1 MAIINET
8 NFTAEAQQR
17 LAALRVNLEET
28 KSALLQGNILT
39 INSDVLPRRVTRLI
53 SNPLL
58 KDALAAQ
65 PSSGSENSS
74 VLEEI
79 DSYVHMPPTA
89 SKAEANERLQQ
100 LSPQARGQL
109 EAIIGGNDLLPI
121 WFLNRGAELRRTVAR
136 IKVVTSDGAEG
147 YGTGFLVGPGIL
159 ITNRHVLDQSDIG
172 GDSLL
177 SIVASAV
184 AEFDVE
190 ILPQETAPGKTR
202 LVSSTP
208 AVFRLAPQTLLLTDA
223 WNALDYVLIA
233 LEPKSLDGQHDI
245 SEYGYNRLSADKGKT
260 VTGEP
265 VFIIQHP
272 NGESKKISL
281 LNNRMMIRN
290 EQSSYLYYEADTEPG
305 SSGSPVFN
313 RQWEVVALHHSVE
326 FARDP
331 EDRIL
336 AKDGSL
342 WSDAMGTAAI
352 QNMSFNEG
360 VRVSR
365 ILEQVETKRETA
377 LQDAQVNSSLEIISD
392 GGMRLLDKVLATAHQ
407 APVEELMQPLNQKIT
422 FASLASNTDFPA
434 PE

>member
-1 MAIINET
+1 MDT

-17 LAALRVNLEET
+17 LASLRGNLEET

-39 INSDVLPRRVTRLI
+39 LNSDVLPRRVTRLI

-58 KDALAAQ
+58 KDSLTGQ
-65 PSSGSENSS
+65 PSSRSHNS

-79 DSYVHMPPTA
+79 NSYAQLPPPA
-89 SKAEANERLQQ
+89 SKAEANERLQK

-136 IKVVTSDGAEG
+136 IKIVTADGAEG
-147 YGTGFLVGPGIL
+147 FGTGFLIGPGIL

-172 GDSLL
+172 GDSLP
-177 SIVASAV
+177 SIVANAV

-190 ILPQETAPGKTR
+190 IHPQEIAPGKTR

-233 LEPKSLDGQHDI
+233 LESKSIDGQHDI
-245 SEYGYNRLSADKGKT
+245 SEYGYNRLSADMGKT

-281 LNNRMMIRN
+281 LNNKMMIRN

-342 WSDAMGTAAI
+342 WNEAMGTAAI
-352 QNMSFNEG
+352 QTMSFNEG

-365 ILEQVETKRETA
+365 ILKQVESKREAT
-377 LQDAQVNSSLEIISD
+377 LQNVQANSGLEIISD
-392 GGMRLLDKVLATAHQ
+392 GGRRLLDKLLATAHH
-407 APVEELMQPLNQKIT
+407 APVQELMTPLNQQST
-422 FASLASNTDFPA
+422 FTSLADDSDFPA

>member
-1 MAIINET
+1 MAIFKET
-8 NFTAEAQQR
+8 NFAAEAQQR
-17 LAALRVNLEET
+17 LAAQQVNLEQT
-28 KSALLQGNILT
+28 KAALLQGEILT
-39 INSDVLPRRVTRLI
+39 INSDVLPRRITRLI

-58 KDALAAQ
+58 NDSLVVKPGNGGD
-65 PSSGSENSS
+65 NR

-79 DSYVHMPPTA
+79 DAYVLMPPAA
-89 SKAEANERLQQ
+89 SKAEANKRLQQ

-136 IKVVTSDGAEG
+136 IKVVTSKGAEG

-159 ITNRHVLDQSDIG
+159 ITNRHVLDQSDID

-177 SIVASAV
+177 SIVANAV

-190 ILPQETAPGKTR
+190 IIPQVIAPGKTR

-233 LEPKSLDGQHDI
+233 LEAKSIDGQHDI
-245 SEYGYNRLSADKGKT
+245 SEYGYNRLSADMGKT

-281 LNNRMMIRN
+281 LNNRMMIRD
-290 EQSSYLYYEADTEPG
+290 EKSSYLYYEADTEPG

-342 WSDAMGTAAI
+342 WNEAMGTAAI
-352 QNMSFNEG
+352 KTMSFNEG

-365 ILEQVETKRETA
+365 ILKQVETKREAA
-377 LQDAQVNSSLEIISD
+377 LQDIQNNPSLEIISD
-392 GGMRLLDKVLATAHQ
+392 GGMRLLDNLLATAHQ
-407 APVEELMQPLNQKIT
+407 APVEELMKPLNQKIT
-422 FASLASNTDFPA
+422 FASLADNSDFPA

>member
-1 MAIINET
+1 MAIHKET

-17 LAALRVNLEET
+17 LAAQQVNLEQT
-28 KSALLQGNILT
+28 KGALLQGDILT
-39 INSDVLPRRVTRLI
+39 INSDVLPRRITRLI

-58 KDALAAQ
+58 KDSLEAQ
-65 PSSGSENSS
+65 PVNGGDNR

-79 DSYVHMPPTA
+79 DSYVLMPPAA
-89 SKAEANERLQQ
+89 SKAEANERLQH
-100 LSPQARGQL
+100 LSQQARGHL

-136 IKVVTSDGAEG
+136 IKVVTSKGAEG

-159 ITNRHVLDQSDIG
+159 ITNRHVLDQSDID

-177 SIVASAV
+177 SIVANAV

-190 ILPQETAPGKTR
+190 IIPQVIAPGKTR

-233 LEPKSLDGQHDI
+233 LEAKSIDGQHDI
-245 SEYGYNRLSADKGKT
+245 SEYGYNRLSADMGKT

-281 LNNRMMIRN
+281 LNNRMMIRD
-290 EQSSYLYYEADTEPG
+290 EKSSYLYYEADTEPG

-342 WSDAMGTAAI
+342 WNEAMGTAAI
-352 QNMSFNEG
+352 KTMSFNEG

-365 ILEQVETKRETA
+365 ILKQVEAKREAT
-377 LQDAQVNSSLEIISD
+377 LQNGQSNASLESISD
-392 GGMRLLDKVLATAHQ
+392 GGMRLLDNLLATAHQ
-407 APVEELMQPLNQKIT
+407 APVEELMKPINQKIS
-422 FASLASNTDFPA
+422 FASIANESDFPA
-434 PE
+434 PD

>member
-1 MAIINET
+1 MAIYKET

-17 LAALRVNLEET
+17 LAAQQVNLEQT
-28 KSALLQGNILT
+28 KGALLQGDILT
-39 INSDVLPRRVTRLI
+39 INSDVLPRRITRLI

-58 KDALAAQ
+58 KDSLEVQ
-65 PSSGSENSS
+65 PGNGGDNR

-79 DSYVHMPPTA
+79 DSYVLMPPAA
-89 SKAEANERLQQ
+89 SKAEANKRLQQ

-136 IKVVTSDGAEG
+136 IKVVTSKGAEG

-159 ITNRHVLDQSDIG
+159 LTNRHVLDYSDIQ

-177 SIVASAV
+177 SIVANAV

-190 ILPQETAPGKTR
+190 IVPQVIAPGRTR

-233 LEPKSLDGQHDI
+233 LESKSIDGQHDI
-245 SEYGYNRLSADKGKT
+245 SEYGYNRLSADMGKT

-281 LNNRMMIRN
+281 LNNRMMIRD
-290 EQSSYLYYEADTEPG
+290 EKSSYLYYEADTEPG

-326 FARDP
+326 YARDP

-342 WSDAMGTAAI
+342 WNEAMGTAAI
-352 QNMSFNEG
+352 KTMSFNEG

-365 ILEQVETKRETA
+365 ILKQVESKREAT
-377 LQDAQVNSSLEIISD
+377 LQNAQANASLEIISD
-392 GGMRLLDKVLATAHQ
+392 GGMRLLDNLLATAHQ
-407 APVEELMQPLNQKIT
+407 APVEELMQPLIQKIT
-422 FASLASNTDFPA
+422 LASLADDSDFPA
-434 PE
+434 PD

>member
-1 MAIINET
+1 MAIINGT

-28 KSALLQGNILT
+28 KSALLQGDILT

-365 ILEQVETKRETA
+365 ILQQVETKRETA

>member
-1 MAIINET
+1 MEIHKET

-17 LAALRVNLEET
+17 LAAQQVNLEQT
-28 KSALLQGNILT
+28 KGALLQGDILT
-39 INSDVLPRRVTRLI
+39 INSDVLPRRITRLI

-58 KDALAAQ
+58 KDSLEAQ
-65 PSSGSENSS
+65 PVNGGDNR

-79 DSYVHMPPTA
+79 DSYVLMPPAA
-89 SKAEANERLQQ
+89 SKAEANERLQH

-136 IKVVTSDGAEG
+136 IKVVTSKGAEG

-177 SIVASAV
+177 SIVANAV

-190 ILPQETAPGKTR
+190 IVPQVIAPGQTR

-233 LEPKSLDGQHDI
+233 LEAKSIDGQHDI
-245 SEYGYNRLSADKGKT
+245 SEYGYNRLSADMGKT

-281 LNNRMMIRN
+281 LNNRMMIRD
-290 EQSSYLYYEADTEPG
+290 EKSSYLYYEADTEPG

-342 WSDAMGTAAI
+342 WNEAMGTAAI
-352 QNMSFNEG
+352 QTMSFNEG

-365 ILEQVETKRETA
+365 ILKQVETKREATFQNVQA
-377 LQDAQVNSSLEIISD
+377 NASLEIISHV
-392 GGMRLLDKVLATAHQ
+392 GMRLLDKVLATAHQ
-407 APVEELMQPLNQKIT
+407 APVEELMQPLIQKIT
-422 FASLASNTDFPA
+422 LASLADDSDIPA

>member
-1 MAIINET
+1 MAIYKET

-17 LAALRVNLEET
+17 LAAQQVNLEQT
-28 KSALLQGNILT
+28 KGALLQGDILT
-39 INSDVLPRRVTRLI
+39 INSDVLPRRITRLI

-58 KDALAAQ
+58 KDSLEVQ
-65 PSSGSENSS
+65 PGNGGNNR

-79 DSYVHMPPTA
+79 DSYVLLPPAA
-89 SKAEANERLQQ
+89 SKAEANKRLQQ

-136 IKVVTSDGAEG
+136 IKVVTSKGAEG

-159 ITNRHVLDQSDIG
+159 LTNRHVLDYSDIQ

-177 SIVASAV
+177 SIVANAV

-190 ILPQETAPGKTR
+190 IVPEVIAPGKTR

-233 LEPKSLDGQHDI
+233 LESKSVDGQHDI
-245 SEYGYNRLSADKGKT
+245 SEYGYNRLSADMGKT

-281 LNNRMMIRN
+281 LNNRMMIRD
-290 EQSSYLYYEADTEPG
+290 EKSSYLYYEADTEPG

-326 FARDP
+326 YARDP

-342 WSDAMGTAAI
+342 WNEAMGTAAI
-352 QNMSFNEG
+352 KTMSFNEG

-365 ILEQVETKRETA
+365 ILKQVETKREAT
-377 LQDAQVNSSLEIISD
+377 LQNLQANASLDIISD
-392 GGMRLLDKVLATAHQ
+392 GGMRILDNLLATAHQ
-407 APVEELMQPLNQKIT
+407 APVEELMKPLNQKIT
-422 FASLASNTDFPA
+422 FASIDGDLDFPA
-434 PE
+434 PD

>member
-1 MAIINET
+1 MAIFKQA

-17 LAALRVNLEET
+17 LAAQQENLEQT
-28 KSALLQGNILT
+28 KGALLQGGILA
-39 INSDVLPRRVTRLI
+39 INSDVLPRRITRLI
-53 SNPLL
+53 NNPLL
-58 KDALAAQ
+58 KDSLEAQ
-65 PSSGSENSS
+65 PGNSGDNR

-79 DSYVHMPPTA
+79 DSYVHMPPAA
-89 SKAEANERLQQ
+89 SKAEANDRLQQ
-100 LSPQARGQL
+100 LSPQARGHL

-136 IKVVTSDGAEG
+136 IKVVTSDGAEAF
-147 YGTGFLVGPGIL
+147 GTGFLVGPGIL
-159 ITNRHVLDQSDIG
+159 LTNRHVLDQSDIG
-172 GDSLL
+172 GDSLP
-177 SIVASAV
+177 SIVANAV

-190 ILPQETAPGKTR
+190 IFPQEIAPGKTR

-233 LEPKSLDGQHDI
+233 LESKSLDGQHDI
-245 SEYGYNRLSADKGKT
+245 SEYGYNRLAADMGKT

-290 EQSSYLYYEADTEPG
+290 EQSNYLYYEADTEPG

-342 WSDAMGTAAI
+342 WNEAMGTAAI
-352 QNMSFNEG
+352 QTMSFNEG
-360 VRVSR
+360 VRISR
-365 ILEQVETKRETA
+365 ILKQVESKREA
-377 LQDAQVNSSLEIISD
+377 AFQDAQANASLEIISD
-392 GGMRLLDKVLATAHQ
+392 GGRRLLDYLLATAHQ
-407 APVEELMQPLNQKIT
+407 APVEELMKPLNQKIS
-422 FASLASNTDFPA
+422 FASTASDSDFPA

>member
-1 MAIINET
+1 MAIHKET

-17 LAALRVNLEET
+17 LAAQQVNLEQT
-28 KSALLQGNILT
+28 KGALLQGDILT
-39 INSDVLPRRVTRLI
+39 INSDVLPRRITRLI

-58 KDALAAQ
+58 KDSLEAQ
-65 PSSGSENSS
+65 PVNGGDNR

-79 DSYVHMPPTA
+79 DSYVLMPPAA
-89 SKAEANERLQQ
+89 SKAEANERLQH

-136 IKVVTSDGAEG
+136 IKVVTSKGAEG

-177 SIVASAV
+177 SIVANAV

-190 ILPQETAPGKTR
+190 IVPQVIAPGQTR

-233 LEPKSLDGQHDI
+233 LEAKSIDGQHDI
-245 SEYGYNRLSADKGKT
+245 SEYGYNRLSADMGKT

-281 LNNRMMIRN
+281 LNNRMMIRD
-290 EQSSYLYYEADTEPG
+290 EKSSYLYYEADTEPG

-342 WSDAMGTAAI
+342 WNEAMGTAAI
-352 QNMSFNEG
+352 QTMSFNEG

-365 ILEQVETKRETA
+365 ILKQVETKREATFQNVQA
-377 LQDAQVNSSLEIISD
+377 NASLEIISHV
-392 GGMRLLDKVLATAHQ
+392 GMRLLDKVLATAHQ
-407 APVEELMQPLNQKIT
+407 APVEELMQPLIQKIT
-422 FASLASNTDFPA
+422 LASLADDSDIPA

>member
-1 MAIINET
+1 MAIYKET

-17 LAALRVNLEET
+17 LAAQQVNLEQT
-28 KSALLQGNILT
+28 KGALLQGDILT
-39 INSDVLPRRVTRLI
+39 INSDVLPRRITRLI

-58 KDALAAQ
+58 KDSLEVQ
-65 PSSGSENSS
+65 PGNGGDNR

-79 DSYVHMPPTA
+79 DSYVLMPPAA
-89 SKAEANERLQQ
+89 SKAEANKRLQQ

-136 IKVVTSDGAEG
+136 IKVVTSKGAEG

-159 ITNRHVLDQSDIG
+159 LTNRHVLDYSDIQ

-177 SIVASAV
+177 SIVANAV

-190 ILPQETAPGKTR
+190 IVPQVIAPGRTR

-233 LEPKSLDGQHDI
+233 LESKSIDGQHDI
-245 SEYGYNRLSADKGKT
+245 SEYGYNRLSADMGKT

-281 LNNRMMIRN
+281 LNNRMMIRD
-290 EQSSYLYYEADTEPG
+290 EKSSYLYYEADTEPG

-326 FARDP
+326 YARDP

-342 WSDAMGTAAI
+342 WNEAMGTAAI
-352 QNMSFNEG
+352 KTMSFNEG

-365 ILEQVETKRETA
+365 ILKQVETKREAT
-377 LQDAQVNSSLEIISD
+377 LQNVQANASLEIISD
-392 GGMRLLDKVLATAHQ
+392 GGMRLLDNLLATAHQ
-407 APVEELMQPLNQKIT
+407 APVEELMQPLIQKIT
-422 FASLASNTDFPA
+422 LASLADDSDFPA
-434 PE
+434 PD

>member
-1 MAIINET
+1 MAIYKET

-17 LAALRVNLEET
+17 LAAQQVNLEQT
-28 KSALLQGNILT
+28 KGALLQGDILT
-39 INSDVLPRRVTRLI
+39 INSDVLPRRITRLI

-58 KDALAAQ
+58 KDSLEVQ
-65 PSSGSENSS
+65 PGNGGDNR

-79 DSYVHMPPTA
+79 DSYVLLPPAA
-89 SKAEANERLQQ
+89 SKAEANKRLQQ

-136 IKVVTSDGAEG
+136 IKVVTSKGAEG

-159 ITNRHVLDQSDIG
+159 LTNRHVLDYSDIQ

-177 SIVASAV
+177 SIVANAV

-190 ILPQETAPGKTR
+190 IVPQVIAPGKTR

-233 LEPKSLDGQHDI
+233 LESKSIDGQHDI
-245 SEYGYNRLSADKGKT
+245 SEYGYNRLSADMGKT

-281 LNNRMMIRN
+281 LNNRMMIRD
-290 EQSSYLYYEADTEPG
+290 EKSSYLYYEADTEPG

-342 WSDAMGTAAI
+342 WNEAMGTAAI
-352 QNMSFNEG
+352 KTISFNEG

-365 ILEQVETKRETA
+365 ILKQVESKREAA
-377 LQDAQVNSSLEIISD
+377 LQGAQANPNLEIISD
-392 GGMRLLDKVLATAHQ
+392 GGMRLLDDILATAHQ
-407 APVEELMQPLNQKIT
+407 ASVGELMQPLNQKIT
-422 FASLASNTDFPA
+422 FASLANDSDFPA

>member
-1 MAIINET
+1 MAIIKET
-8 NFTAEAQQR
+8 NFTAEAQRR
-17 LAALRVNLEET
+17 LADLRVN
-28 KSALLQGNILT
+28 
-39 INSDVLPRRVTRLI
+39 
-53 SNPLL
+53 
-58 KDALAAQ
+58 
-65 PSSGSENSS
+65 
-74 VLEEI
+74 LEEI
-79 DSYVHMPPTA
+79 DSYVQLPPPA
-89 SKAEANERLQQ
+89 SKAEANERLQH
-100 LSPQARGQL
+100 LSQQARGQL

-136 IKVVTSDGAEG
+136 IKVVTSKGAEG
-147 YGTGFLVGPGIL
+147 YGTGFLVGPGVL
-159 ITNRHVLDQSDIG
+159 ITNRHVLDQSDID

-177 SIVASAV
+177 SIVANAV

-190 ILPQETAPGKTR
+190 IIPQVIAPGKTR

-233 LEPKSLDGQHDI
+233 LESKSIDGQHDI
-245 SEYGYNRLSADKGKT
+245 SEYGYNRLSADMGKT

-281 LNNRMMIRN
+281 LNNKMMIRN

-342 WSDAMGTAAI
+342 WNEAMGTAAI
-352 QNMSFNEG
+352 QSMSFNEG

-365 ILEQVETKRETA
+365 ILKQVETKREAT
-377 LQDAQVNSSLEIISD
+377 LQNIQTNPGLEIISD
-392 GGMRLLDKVLATAHQ
+392 GGRRLLDNLLATAHQ
-407 APVEELMQPLNQKIT
+407 APVQELITPLNQQIT
-422 FASLASNTDFPA
+422 FAYLANDSDFPA

>member
-1 MAIINET
+1 MAIINGT

-28 KSALLQGNILT
+28 KSALLQGDILT

-272 NGESKKISL
+272 NGDSKKISL

-326 FARDP
+326 FARDH

-365 ILEQVETKRETA
+365 ILQQVESKRETA

-407 APVEELMQPLNQKIT
+407 APVEELMQPLDQKII

>member
-1 MAIINET
+1 MEIHKET

-17 LAALRVNLEET
+17 LAAQQVNLEQT
-28 KSALLQGNILT
+28 KGALLQGDILT
-39 INSDVLPRRVTRLI
+39 INSDVLPRRITRLI

-58 KDALAAQ
+58 KESLKAQ
-65 PSSGSENSS
+65 PVNGGDNR

-79 DSYVHMPPTA
+79 DSYVLMPPAA
-89 SKAEANERLQQ
+89 SKAEANERLQH
-100 LSPQARGQL
+100 LSQQARGQL

-136 IKVVTSDGAEG
+136 IKVVTSKGAEG

-159 ITNRHVLDQSDIG
+159 ITNRHVLDQSDID

-177 SIVASAV
+177 SIVANAV

-190 ILPQETAPGKTR
+190 IIPQVIAPGKTR

-233 LEPKSLDGQHDI
+233 LEAKSIDGQHDI
-245 SEYGYNRLSADKGKT
+245 SEYGYNRLSADMGKT

-281 LNNRMMIRN
+281 LNNRMMIRD
-290 EQSSYLYYEADTEPG
+290 EKSSYLYYEADTEPG

-342 WSDAMGTAAI
+342 WNEAMGTAAI
-352 QNMSFNEG
+352 QTMSFNEG

-365 ILEQVETKRETA
+365 ILKQVETKREATFQNVQA
-377 LQDAQVNSSLEIISD
+377 NASLEIISHV
-392 GGMRLLDKVLATAHQ
+392 GMRLLDKVLATAHQ
-407 APVEELMQPLNQKIT
+407 APVEELMQPLIQKIT
-422 FASLASNTDFPA
+422 LASLADDSDIPA

>member
-1 MAIINET
+1 MAISKET

-17 LAALRVNLEET
+17 LARQQVNLEQT
-28 KSALLQGNILT
+28 KGALAQGDILT
-39 INSDVLPRRVTRLI
+39 INSDVLPRRITRLI

-58 KDALAAQ
+58 KDSLETQ
-65 PSSGSENSS
+65 PGNGCENR

-79 DSYVHMPPTA
+79 DSYVLMPPA
-89 SKAEANERLQQ
+89 SSKAEANERLQQ

-109 EAIIGGNDLLPI
+109 EAIICGNDLLPI

-177 SIVASAV
+177 SIVANAV

-190 ILPQETAPGKTR
+190 IIPQVIAPGKTR

-233 LEPKSLDGQHDI
+233 LESKSIDGQHDI
-245 SEYGYNRLSADKGKT
+245 SEYGFNRLSADMGKT

-281 LNNRMMIRN
+281 LNNKMMIRN

-342 WSDAMGTAAI
+342 WNEAMGTAAI
-352 QNMSFNEG
+352 KTMSFNEG

-365 ILEQVETKRETA
+365 ILKQVESKREAA
-377 LQDAQVNSSLEIISD
+377 LQGAQANPNLEIISD
-392 GGMRLLDKVLATAHQ
+392 GGMRLLDDILATAHQ
-407 APVEELMQPLNQKIT
+407 ASVGELMQPLNQKIT
-422 FASLASNTDFPA
+422 FASLANDSDFPA

>member
-1 MAIINET
+1 MAIYKET

-17 LAALRVNLEET
+17 LAAQQVNLEQT
-28 KSALLQGNILT
+28 KGALLQGDILT
-39 INSDVLPRRVTRLI
+39 INSDVLPRRITRLI

-58 KDALAAQ
+58 KDSLEVQ
-65 PSSGSENSS
+65 PGNGGDNR

-79 DSYVHMPPTA
+79 DSYVLLPPAA
-89 SKAEANERLQQ
+89 SKAEANKRLKQ

-136 IKVVTSDGAEG
+136 IKVVTSKGAEG

-159 ITNRHVLDQSDIG
+159 LTNRHVLDYSDIQ

-177 SIVASAV
+177 SIVANAV

-190 ILPQETAPGKTR
+190 IVPQVIAPGKTR

-233 LEPKSLDGQHDI
+233 LESKSIDGQHDI
-245 SEYGYNRLSADKGKT
+245 SEYGYNRLSADMGKT

-281 LNNRMMIRN
+281 LNNRMMIRD
-290 EQSSYLYYEADTEPG
+290 EKSSYLYYEADTEPG

-326 FARDP
+326 YARDP

-342 WSDAMGTAAI
+342 WNEAMGTAAI
-352 QNMSFNEG
+352 KTMSFNEG

-365 ILEQVETKRETA
+365 ILKQVETKREAT
-377 LQDAQVNSSLEIISD
+377 LQNLQANASLDIISD
-392 GGMRLLDKVLATAHQ
+392 GGMRILDNLLATAHQ
-407 APVEELMQPLNQKIT
+407 APVEELMKPLNQKIT
-422 FASLASNTDFPA
+422 FASIDGDSDFPA
-434 PE
+434 PD

>member
-1 MAIINET
+1 MAIHKET

-17 LAALRVNLEET
+17 LAAQQVNLEQT
-28 KSALLQGNILT
+28 KGALLQGDILT
-39 INSDVLPRRVTRLI
+39 INSDVLPRRITRLI

-58 KDALAAQ
+58 KDSLEAQ
-65 PSSGSENSS
+65 PVNGGDNR

-79 DSYVHMPPTA
+79 DSYVLMPPAA
-89 SKAEANERLQQ
+89 SKAEANERLQH

-136 IKVVTSDGAEG
+136 IKVVTSKGAEG

-159 ITNRHVLDQSDIG
+159 ITNRHVLDYSDIQ

-177 SIVASAV
+177 SIVANAV

-190 ILPQETAPGKTR
+190 IVPQVIAPGKTR

-208 AVFRLAPQTLLLTDA
+208 AIFRLAPQTLLLTDA

-233 LEPKSLDGQHDI
+233 LESKSIDGQHDI
-245 SEYGYNRLSADKGKT
+245 SEYGYNRLSADMGKT

-281 LNNRMMIRN
+281 LNNRMMIRD
-290 EQSSYLYYEADTEPG
+290 EKSSYLYYEADTEPG

-313 RQWEVVALHHSVE
+313 RQWEVLALHHSVE

-342 WSDAMGTAAI
+342 WNEAMGTAAI
-352 QNMSFNEG
+352 KTMSFNEG

-365 ILEQVETKRETA
+365 ILKHVETKREAA
-377 LQDAQVNSSLEIISD
+377 LQDIQDNPSLEIISD
-392 GGMRLLDKVLATAHQ
+392 GGMRLLDNLLATAHQ
-407 APVEELMQPLNQKIT
+407 APVEELMQPLIQKIT
-422 FASLASNTDFPA
+422 LASLADDSDFPA
-434 PE
+434 PD

>member
-1 MAIINET
+1 MAIHKET

-17 LAALRVNLEET
+17 LAAQQVNLEQT
-28 KSALLQGNILT
+28 KGALLQGDILT
-39 INSDVLPRRVTRLI
+39 INSEVLPRRITRLI

-58 KDALAAQ
+58 KDSLEAQ
-65 PSSGSENSS
+65 PVNGGDSR

-79 DSYVHMPPTA
+79 DSYVLMPPAA
-89 SKAEANERLQQ
+89 SKAEANERLQH

-136 IKVVTSDGAEG
+136 IKVVTSKGAEG

-159 ITNRHVLDQSDIG
+159 ITNRHVLDYSDIQ

-177 SIVASAV
+177 SIVANAV

-190 ILPQETAPGKTR
+190 IVPQVIAPGKTR

-223 WNALDYVLIA
+223 WNALDYVMIA
-233 LEPKSLDGQHDI
+233 LESKSIDGQHDI
-245 SEYGYNRLSADKGKT
+245 SEYGYNRLSADMGKT

-281 LNNRMMIRN
+281 LNNRMMIRD
-290 EQSSYLYYEADTEPG
+290 EKSSYLYYEADTEPG

-342 WSDAMGTAAI
+342 WNEAMGTAAI
-352 QNMSFNEG
+352 KTMSFNEG

-365 ILEQVETKRETA
+365 ILKHVETKREAA
-377 LQDAQVNSSLEIISD
+377 LQDIQDNPSLEIISD
-392 GGMRLLDKVLATAHQ
+392 GGMRLLDNLLATAHQ
-407 APVEELMQPLNQKIT
+407 APVEELMQPLIQKIT
-422 FASLASNTDFPA
+422 LASLADDSDFPA
-434 PE
+434 PD

>member
-1 MAIINET
+1 MAIYKET

-17 LAALRVNLEET
+17 LAAQQVNLEQT
-28 KSALLQGNILT
+28 KGALLQGDILT
-39 INSDVLPRRVTRLI
+39 INSDVLPRRITRLI

-58 KDALAAQ
+58 KDSLEVQ
-65 PSSGSENSS
+65 PGNGGDNR

-79 DSYVHMPPTA
+79 DSYVLLPPAA
-89 SKAEANERLQQ
+89 SKAEANKRLKQ

-136 IKVVTSDGAEG
+136 IKVVTSKGAEG

-159 ITNRHVLDQSDIG
+159 LTNRHVLDYSDIQ

-177 SIVASAV
+177 SIVANAV

-190 ILPQETAPGKTR
+190 IVPEVIAPGKTR

-233 LEPKSLDGQHDI
+233 LESKSVDGQHDI
-245 SEYGYNRLSADKGKT
+245 SEYGYNRLSADMGKT

-281 LNNRMMIRN
+281 LNNRMMIRD
-290 EQSSYLYYEADTEPG
+290 EKSSYLYYEADTEPG

-326 FARDP
+326 YARDP

-342 WSDAMGTAAI
+342 WNEAMGTAAI
-352 QNMSFNEG
+352 KTMSFNEG

-365 ILEQVETKRETA
+365 ILKQVETKREAT
-377 LQDAQVNSSLEIISD
+377 LQNLQANASLDIISD
-392 GGMRLLDKVLATAHQ
+392 GGMRILDNLLATAHQ
-407 APVEELMQPLNQKIT
+407 APVEELMKPLNQKIT
-422 FASLASNTDFPA
+422 FASIDGDLDFPA
-434 PE
+434 PD

>member
-1 MAIINET
+1 MAIFKET

-17 LAALRVNLEET
+17 LAAQQVNLEQT
-28 KSALLQGNILT
+28 KGALAQGDILT
-39 INSDVLPRRVTRLI
+39 INSDVLPRRITRLI

-58 KDALAAQ
+58 KDSLETQ
-65 PSSGSENSS
+65 PGNGCENR

-79 DSYVHMPPTA
+79 DSYVLMPPA
-89 SKAEANERLQQ
+89 SSKAEANERLQQ

-109 EAIIGGNDLLPI
+109 EAIICGNDLLPI

-177 SIVASAV
+177 SIVANAV

-190 ILPQETAPGKTR
+190 IIPQVIAPGKTR

-223 WNALDYVLIA
+223 WNSLDYVLIA
-233 LEPKSLDGQHDI
+233 LESKSIDGQHDI
-245 SEYGYNRLSADKGKT
+245 SEYGFNRLSADMGKT

-281 LNNRMMIRN
+281 LNNKMMIRN

-342 WSDAMGTAAI
+342 WNEAMGTAAI
-352 QNMSFNEG
+352 KTMSFNEG

-365 ILEQVETKRETA
+365 ILKQVESKREAT
-377 LQDAQVNSSLEIISD
+377 LQNVQANTSLEIISD
-392 GGMRLLDKVLATAHQ
+392 GGMRLLDNLLATAHQ
-407 APVEELMQPLNQKIT
+407 VPVEELMQPLIQKIT
-422 FASLASNTDFPA
+422 LASLADDSDFPA
-434 PE
+434 PD

>member
-1 MAIINET
+1 MAIYKET

-17 LAALRVNLEET
+17 LAAQQVNLEQT
-28 KSALLQGNILT
+28 KGALLQGDILT
-39 INSDVLPRRVTRLI
+39 INSDVLPRRITRLI

-58 KDALAAQ
+58 KDSLEVQ
-65 PSSGSENSS
+65 PGNGGDNR

-79 DSYVHMPPTA
+79 DSYVILPPAA
-89 SKAEANERLQQ
+89 SKAEANKRLQQ

-136 IKVVTSDGAEG
+136 IKVVTSKGAEG

-159 ITNRHVLDQSDIG
+159 LTNRHVLDYSDIQ

-177 SIVASAV
+177 SIVANAV

-190 ILPQETAPGKTR
+190 IVPQVIAPGKTR

-233 LEPKSLDGQHDI
+233 LESKSIDGQHDI
-245 SEYGYNRLSADKGKT
+245 SEYGYNRLSADMGKT

-281 LNNRMMIRN
+281 LNNRMMIRD
-290 EQSSYLYYEADTEPG
+290 EKSSYLYYEADTEPG

-326 FARDP
+326 YARDP
-331 EDRIL
+331 ADRFL

-342 WSDAMGTAAI
+342 WNEAMGTAAI
-352 QNMSFNEG
+352 KTMSFNEG

-365 ILEQVETKRETA
+365 ILKQVETKREAT
-377 LQDAQVNSSLEIISD
+377 LQNLQANASLDIISD
-392 GGMRLLDKVLATAHQ
+392 GGMRILDNLLATAHQ
-407 APVEELMQPLNQKIT
+407 APVEELMKPLNQKIT
-422 FASLASNTDFPA
+422 FASIDGDSDFPA
-434 PE
+434 PD

>member
-1 MAIINET
+1 MAIHKET

-17 LAALRVNLEET
+17 LAAQQVNLEQT
-28 KSALLQGNILT
+28 KGALLQGDILT
-39 INSDVLPRRVTRLI
+39 INSEVLPRRITRLI

-58 KDALAAQ
+58 KDSLEAQ
-65 PSSGSENSS
+65 PVNGGDNR

-79 DSYVHMPPTA
+79 DSYVLMPPAA
-89 SKAEANERLQQ
+89 SKAEANERLQH

-136 IKVVTSDGAEG
+136 IKVVTSKGAEG

-159 ITNRHVLDQSDIG
+159 ITNRHVLDYSDIG

-177 SIVASAV
+177 SIVANAV

-190 ILPQETAPGKTR
+190 IVPQVIAPGKTR

-208 AVFRLAPQTLLLTDA
+208 AIFRLAPQTLLLTDA
-223 WNALDYVLIA
+223 WNALDYVMIA
-233 LEPKSLDGQHDI
+233 LESKSIDGQHDI
-245 SEYGYNRLSADKGKT
+245 SEYGYNRLSADMGKT

-281 LNNRMMIRN
+281 LNNRMMIRD
-290 EQSSYLYYEADTEPG
+290 EKSSYLYYEADTEPG

-342 WSDAMGTAAI
+342 WNEAMGTAAI
-352 QNMSFNEG
+352 KTMSFNEG

-365 ILEQVETKRETA
+365 ILKHVETKREAA
-377 LQDAQVNSSLEIISD
+377 LQDIQDNPSLEIISD
-392 GGMRLLDKVLATAHQ
+392 GGMRLLDNLLATAHQ
-407 APVEELMQPLNQKIT
+407 APVEELMQPLIQKIT
-422 FASLASNTDFPA
+422 LASLADDSDFPA
-434 PE
+434 PD

>member
-1 MAIINET
+1 MAIYKET

-17 LAALRVNLEET
+17 LAAQQVNLEQT
-28 KSALLQGNILT
+28 KGALLQGDILT
-39 INSDVLPRRVTRLI
+39 INSDVLPRRITRLI

-58 KDALAAQ
+58 KDSLEVQ
-65 PSSGSENSS
+65 PGNGGDNR
-74 VLEEI
+74 VFEEI
-79 DSYVHMPPTA
+79 DSYVLLPPAA
-89 SKAEANERLQQ
+89 SKAEANKRLQQ

-136 IKVVTSDGAEG
+136 IKVVTSKGAEG

-159 ITNRHVLDQSDIG
+159 LTNRHVLDYSDIQ

-177 SIVASAV
+177 SIVANAV

-190 ILPQETAPGKTR
+190 IVPQVIAPGKTR

-233 LEPKSLDGQHDI
+233 LESKSIDGQHDI
-245 SEYGYNRLSADKGKT
+245 SEYGYNRLSADMGKT

-281 LNNRMMIRN
+281 LNNRMMIRD
-290 EQSSYLYYEADTEPG
+290 EKSSYLYYEADTEPG

-326 FARDP
+326 YARDP
-331 EDRIL
+331 ADRIL

-342 WSDAMGTAAI
+342 WNEAMGTAAI
-352 QNMSFNEG
+352 KTMSFNEG

-365 ILEQVETKRETA
+365 ILKQVETKREAT
-377 LQDAQVNSSLEIISD
+377 LQNLQANASLDIISD
-392 GGMRLLDKVLATAHQ
+392 GGMRILDNLLATAHQ
-407 APVEELMQPLNQKIT
+407 APVEELMKPLNQKIT
-422 FASLASNTDFPA
+422 FASIDGDSDFPA
-434 PE
+434 PD

>member
-1 MAIINET
+1 MAIFKDT

-17 LAALRVNLEET
+17 LAAQQVNLEQT
-28 KSALLQGNILT
+28 KGALAQGDILT
-39 INSDVLPRRVTRLI
+39 INSDVLPRRITRLI

-58 KDALAAQ
+58 KDSLETQ
-65 PSSGSENSS
+65 PGNGCENR

-79 DSYVHMPPTA
+79 DSYVHMPPAA
-89 SKAEANERLQQ
+89 SKAEANDRLQQ
-100 LSPQARGQL
+100 LSPQARGHL

-136 IKVVTSDGAEG
+136 IKVVTSDGAEAF
-147 YGTGFLVGPGIL
+147 GTGFLVGPGIL
-159 ITNRHVLDQSDIG
+159 LTNRHVLDQSDIG

-177 SIVASAV
+177 SIVANAV
-184 AEFDVE
+184 AELDVE
-190 ILPQETAPGKTR
+190 IVPQVIAPGKTR

-233 LEPKSLDGQHDI
+233 LESKSIDGQHDI
-245 SEYGYNRLSADKGKT
+245 SEYGFNRLSADMGKT

-272 NGESKKISL
+272 NGESKKIAL
-281 LNNRMMIRN
+281 LNNKMMIRN

-342 WSDAMGTAAI
+342 WNEAMGTAAI
-352 QNMSFNEG
+352 KTMSFNEG

-365 ILEQVETKRETA
+365 ILKQVESKREAA
-377 LQDAQVNSSLEIISD
+377 LQGAQANPNLEIISD
-392 GGMRLLDKVLATAHQ
+392 GGMRLLDDILATAHQ
-407 APVEELMQPLNQKIT
+407 ASVGELMQPLNQKIT
-422 FASLASNTDFPA
+422 FASLANDSDFPA

>member
-1 MAIINET
+1 MAIFKET

-17 LAALRVNLEET
+17 LAAQQGNLEQT
-28 KSALLQGNILT
+28 KGALAHGDILT
-39 INSDVLPRRVTRLI
+39 INSDVLPRRITRLI

-58 KDALAAQ
+58 KDSLETQ
-65 PSSGSENSS
+65 PGNGCENR

-79 DSYVHMPPTA
+79 DSYVLMPPAA
-89 SKAEANERLQQ
+89 SKAEANERLQS
-100 LSPQARGQL
+100 LSPQARGHL

-136 IKVVTSDGAEG
+136 IKVVTSKGAES

-177 SIVASAV
+177 SIVANAV

-190 ILPQETAPGKTR
+190 IVTQVIAHGKTR
-202 LVSSTP
+202 LISSTP
-208 AVFRLAPQTLLLTDA
+208 AIFRLAPQTLLLTDA

-233 LEPKSLDGQHDI
+233 LESKSIDGRHDI
-245 SEYGYNRLSADKGKT
+245 SEYGFNRLSADMGKT

-326 FARDP
+326 FARDH

-342 WSDAMGTAAI
+342 WNEAMGTAAI
-352 QNMSFNEG
+352 KTMSFNEG

-365 ILEQVETKRETA
+365 ILKQVETKREAA
-377 LQDAQVNSSLEIISD
+377 LQDIQDNPSLEIISD
-392 GGMRLLDKVLATAHQ
+392 GGMRLLGNLLATAHQ
-407 APVEELMQPLNQKIT
+407 APVEELMQPLIQKIP
-422 FASLASNTDFPA
+422 LASIADDSDFPA
-434 PE
+434 PD

>member
-1 MAIINET
+1 MAIFKET

-17 LAALRVNLEET
+17 LAAQQVNLEQT
-28 KSALLQGNILT
+28 KGALAQGDILT
-39 INSDVLPRRVTRLI
+39 INSDVLPRRITRLI

-58 KDALAAQ
+58 KDSLETQ
-65 PSSGSENSS
+65 PGNGCENR

-79 DSYVHMPPTA
+79 DSYVLMPPA
-89 SKAEANERLQQ
+89 SSKAEANERLQQ

-109 EAIIGGNDLLPI
+109 EAIICGNDLLPI

-177 SIVASAV
+177 SIVANAV

-190 ILPQETAPGKTR
+190 IIPQVIAPGKTR

-233 LEPKSLDGQHDI
+233 LESKSIDGQHDI
-245 SEYGYNRLSADKGKT
+245 SEYGFNRLSADMGKT

-281 LNNRMMIRN
+281 LNNKMMIRN

-342 WSDAMGTAAI
+342 WNEAMGTAAI
-352 QNMSFNEG
+352 KTMSFNEG

-365 ILEQVETKRETA
+365 ILKQVESKREAT
-377 LQDAQVNSSLEIISD
+377 LQNVQANTSLEIISD
-392 GGMRLLDKVLATAHQ
+392 GGMRLLDNLLATAHQ
-407 APVEELMQPLNQKIT
+407 VPVEELMQPLIQKIT
-422 FASLASNTDFPA
+422 LASLADDSDFPA
-434 PE
+434 PD

>member
-1 MAIINET
+1 MEIHKET

-17 LAALRVNLEET
+17 LAAQQVNLEQT
-28 KSALLQGNILT
+28 KGALLQGDILT
-39 INSDVLPRRVTRLI
+39 INSDVLPRRITRLI

-58 KDALAAQ
+58 KESLKAQ
-65 PSSGSENSS
+65 PVNGGDNR

-79 DSYVHMPPTA
+79 DSYVLMPPAA
-89 SKAEANERLQQ
+89 SKAEANERLQH
-100 LSPQARGQL
+100 LSQQARGHL

-121 WFLNRGAELRRTVAR
+121 WFLNRGAELRRTIAR
-136 IKVVTSDGAEG
+136 IKVVTSKGAEG

-159 ITNRHVLDQSDIG
+159 ITNRHVLDQSDID

-177 SIVASAV
+177 SIVANAV

-190 ILPQETAPGKTR
+190 IIPQVIAPGKTR

-233 LEPKSLDGQHDI
+233 LEAKSIDGQHDI
-245 SEYGYNRLSADKGKT
+245 SEYGYNRLSADMGKT

-281 LNNRMMIRN
+281 LNNRMMIRD
-290 EQSSYLYYEADTEPG
+290 EKSSYLYYEADTEPG

-342 WSDAMGTAAI
+342 WNEAMGTAAI
-352 QNMSFNEG
+352 QTMSFNEG

-365 ILEQVETKRETA
+365 ILKQVETKREATFQNVQA
-377 LQDAQVNSSLEIISD
+377 NASLEIISHV
-392 GGMRLLDKVLATAHQ
+392 GMRLLDKVLATAHQ
-407 APVEELMQPLNQKIT
+407 APVEELMQPLIQKIT
-422 FASLASNTDFPA
+422 LASLADDSDFPA
-434 PE
+434 PD

>member
-1 MAIINET
+1 MAIHKET

-17 LAALRVNLEET
+17 LAAQQVNLEQT
-28 KSALLQGNILT
+28 KGALLQGDILT
-39 INSDVLPRRVTRLI
+39 INSDVLPRRITRLI

-58 KDALAAQ
+58 KDSLEAQ
-65 PSSGSENSS
+65 PVNGGDNR

-79 DSYVHMPPTA
+79 DSYVLMPPAA
-89 SKAEANERLQQ
+89 SKAEANERLQH

-136 IKVVTSDGAEG
+136 IKVVTSKGAEG

-159 ITNRHVLDQSDIG
+159 ITNRHVLDYSDIQ

-177 SIVASAV
+177 SIVANAV

-190 ILPQETAPGKTR
+190 IVPQVIAPGKTR

-208 AVFRLAPQTLLLTDA
+208 AIFRLAPQTLLLTDA
-223 WNALDYVLIA
+223 WNALDYVMIA
-233 LEPKSLDGQHDI
+233 LESKSIDGQHDI
-245 SEYGYNRLSADKGKT
+245 SEYGYNRLSADMGKT

-281 LNNRMMIRN
+281 LNNRMMIRD
-290 EQSSYLYYEADTEPG
+290 EKSSYLYYEADTEPG

-342 WSDAMGTAAI
+342 WNEAMGTAAI
-352 QNMSFNEG
+352 KTMSFNEG

-365 ILEQVETKRETA
+365 ILKHVETKREAA
-377 LQDAQVNSSLEIISD
+377 LQDIQDNPSLEIISD
-392 GGMRLLDKVLATAHQ
+392 GGMRLLDNLLATAHQ
-407 APVEELMQPLNQKIT
+407 APVEELMQPLIQKIT
-422 FASLASNTDFPA
+422 LASLADDSDFPA
-434 PE
+434 PD

>member
-1 MAIINET
+1 MAIYKET

-17 LAALRVNLEET
+17 LAAQQVNLEQT
-28 KSALLQGNILT
+28 KGALLQGDILT
-39 INSDVLPRRVTRLI
+39 INSDVLPRRITRLI

-58 KDALAAQ
+58 KDSLEVQ
-65 PSSGSENSS
+65 PGNGGDNR

-79 DSYVHMPPTA
+79 DSYVLLPPAA
-89 SKAEANERLQQ
+89 SKAEANKRLQQ

-136 IKVVTSDGAEG
+136 IKVVTSKGAEG

-159 ITNRHVLDQSDIG
+159 LTNRHVLDYSDIQ

-177 SIVASAV
+177 SIVANAV

-190 ILPQETAPGKTR
+190 IVPQVIAPGKTR

-233 LEPKSLDGQHDI
+233 LESKSIDGQHDI
-245 SEYGYNRLSADKGKT
+245 SEYGYNRLSADMGKT

-281 LNNRMMIRN
+281 LNNRMMIRD
-290 EQSSYLYYEADTEPG
+290 EKSSYLYYEADTEPG

-326 FARDP
+326 YARDP

-342 WSDAMGTAAI
+342 WNEAMGTAAI
-352 QNMSFNEG
+352 KTMSFNEG

-365 ILEQVETKRETA
+365 ILKQVETKREAT
-377 LQDAQVNSSLEIISD
+377 LQNLQANASLDIISD
-392 GGMRLLDKVLATAHQ
+392 GGMRILDNLLATAHQ
-407 APVEELMQPLNQKIT
+407 APVEELMKPLNQKIT
-422 FASLASNTDFPA
+422 FASIDGDSDFPA
-434 PE
+434 PD

>member
-1 MAIINET
+1 MAIFKET
-8 NFTAEAQQR
+8 NFAAEAQQR
-17 LAALRVNLEET
+17 LAAQQVNLEQT
-28 KSALLQGNILT
+28 KAALLQGEILT
-39 INSDVLPRRVTRLI
+39 INSDVLPRRITRLI

-58 KDALAAQ
+58 NDSLVVKPGNGGD
-65 PSSGSENSS
+65 NR

-79 DSYVHMPPTA
+79 DAYVLMPPAA
-89 SKAEANERLQQ
+89 SKAEANKRLQQ

-177 SIVASAV
+177 SIVANAV

-190 ILPQETAPGKTR
+190 IIPQVIAPGKTR

-208 AVFRLAPQTLLLTDA
+208 AVFRLAPQTLLLTDE

-233 LEPKSLDGQHDI
+233 VESKSIDGQHDI
-245 SEYGYNRLSADKGKT
+245 GEYGYNRLSADMGKT

-281 LNNRMMIRN
+281 LNNRMMIRD
-290 EQSSYLYYEADTEPG
+290 EKSSYLYYEADTEPG

-326 FARDP
+326 YARDP

-342 WSDAMGTAAI
+342 WNEAMGTAAI
-352 QNMSFNEG
+352 KTMSFNEG

-365 ILEQVETKRETA
+365 ILKQVETKREAA
-377 LQDAQVNSSLEIISD
+377 LQDIQNNPSLEIISD
-392 GGMRLLDKVLATAHQ
+392 GGMRLLDNLLATAHQ
-407 APVEELMQPLNQKIT
+407 APVEELMKPLNQKIT
-422 FASLASNTDFPA
+422 FASLADNSDFPA

>member
-1 MAIINET
+1 MAIHKET

-17 LAALRVNLEET
+17 LAALQVNLDQT
-28 KSALLQGNILT
+28 KGALLQGDILT
-39 INSDVLPRRVTRLI
+39 INSDVLPRRITRLI

-58 KDALAAQ
+58 KESLEAQ
-65 PSSGSENSS
+65 PVNGGDNR

-79 DSYVHMPPTA
+79 DSYVLMPPAA
-89 SKAEANERLQQ
+89 SKAEANERLQH
-100 LSPQARGQL
+100 LSPQARGHL

-136 IKVVTSDGAEG
+136 IKVVTSKGAEG

-177 SIVASAV
+177 SIVANAV

-190 ILPQETAPGKTR
+190 IVPQVIAPGKTR

-208 AVFRLAPQTLLLTDA
+208 AVFRLDPQTLLLTDA

-233 LEPKSLDGQHDI
+233 LESKSIDGQHDI
-245 SEYGYNRLSADKGKT
+245 SEYGYNRLSADMGKT

-281 LNNRMMIRN
+281 LNNRMMIRD
-290 EQSSYLYYEADTEPG
+290 EKSSYLYYEADTEPG

-342 WSDAMGTAAI
+342 WNEAMGTAAI
-352 QNMSFNEG
+352 KTMSFNEG
-360 VRVSR
+360 VRISR
-365 ILEQVETKRETA
+365 ILKHVETKREAT
-377 LQDAQVNSSLEIISD
+377 LQNVQANASLEIISD
-392 GGMRLLDKVLATAHQ
+392 GGMRLLDNLLATAHQ
-407 APVEELMQPLNQKIT
+407 APVEELMQPLIQKIT
-422 FASLASNTDFPA
+422 LASLADDSDFPA
-434 PE
+434 PD